1 MLGRREQYRI
11 SITGLPS
18 DITHSQL
25 VDAFKRYGRIL
36 QYKIWREPVPG
47 GYGGCNGYVTYENQQ
62 GMADA
67 IVNMHGMKL
76 RGHVLTVGKA
86 QSDMTGGNLSGR
98 KRSRNGEDEGVFS
111 CYNCGE
117 SGHFARECYQNR
129 VGRNQVGS
137 SCYNCGES
145 GHWARDCYQRDVDS
159 DGGGNGG
166 ICGDG
171 DTEIQLEPRKEP
183 VEMDVKPTEAELNRP
198 AKRPCK
204 PCQPESDIFG
214 DFQNE
219 GMAGQKDKT
228 TKIGGFAVLNKYS
241 ALYKAVYE
249 RHGHIAT
256 NIVIKD
262 SVVSLFALVTDL
274 LGVINQMKETSFA
287 NLTESLLEH
296 WDSKVTTAEAV
307 KFNVGWLRK
316 RVNELKA
323 EFASAQTYQS
333 VPDKDEEILKEA
345 RKKFM
350 LASEVLE
357 FTRAILL
364 GAEKQVDE
372 AEKRLKAC
380 KAKVQANSD
389 EKKRKASLSVLNEL
403 V

>member
-1 MLGRREQYRI
+1 MSGRKEQYRI

-25 VDAFKRYGRIL
+25 IDAFKRYGRIL
-36 QYKIWREPVPG
+36 HYKIWHEPVPG

-62 GMADA
+62 GMTDA

-76 RGHVLTVGKA
+76 CGHVLTVGKA

-98 KRSRNGEDEGVFS
+98 KRSRNGGDEG
-111 CYNCGE
+111 
-117 SGHFARECYQNR
+117 
-129 VGRNQVGS
+129 GS

-145 GHWARDCYQRDVDS
+145 GHWARDCYQSGVDS

-183 VEMDVKPTEAELNRP
+183 VEVD
-198 AKRPCK
+198 RPCK
-204 PCQPESDIFG
+204 PCHPESDILG
-214 DFQNE
+214 DLQNE
-219 GMAGQKDKT
+219 GMAGQKENT

-262 SVVSLFALVTDL
+262 SVVALFALVTDL

-287 NLTESLLEH
+287 NLTEPLLEH

-307 KFNVGWLRK
+307 KFNVCWLRK

-333 VPDKDEEILKEA
+333 
-345 RKKFM
+345 
-350 LASEVLE
+350 
-357 FTRAILL
+357 
-364 GAEKQVDE
+364 
-372 AEKRLKAC
+372 
-380 KAKVQANSD
+380 
-389 EKKRKASLSVLNEL
+389 
-403 V
+403 